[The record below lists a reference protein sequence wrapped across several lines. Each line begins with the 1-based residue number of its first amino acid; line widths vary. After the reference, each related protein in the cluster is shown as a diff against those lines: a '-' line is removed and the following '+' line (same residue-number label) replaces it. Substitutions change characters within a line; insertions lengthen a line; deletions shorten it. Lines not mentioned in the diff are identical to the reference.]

1 MKRKVIICFAL
12 IFISV
17 LFFSQN
23 VYSDA
28 EEEFHQT
35 YTVKAG
41 TEVEVSNII
50 GKIDISA
57 WDEDYVDV
65 RALKRTRED
74 RDELD
79 LVTIGINTND
89 ILEIKTVVQK
99 RKEEED
105 SFFSRIL
112 GKIYYRTPKVTV
124 DYTIKLPASVILN
137 RASTTN
143 GNIEIFGTRGDSYI
157 KTTNGDIAVEGTE
170 GLIDAKSTNG
180 RISITGG
187 ALTKNARTTNGS
199 IEASLS
205 DNFIDGSSISTTNGS
220 IDLYLSPGINAD
232 IELRTVNGKISA
244 GSFRMVVDT
253 ISKREFVGTLGSG
266 GKRITA
272 RTVNGSISL
281 NKE

>member
-1 MKRKVIICFAL
+1 MNRKVIICFAL

-17 LFFSQN
+17 LFLSQN

-35 YTVKAG
+35 YTVEAD
-41 TEVEVSNII
+41 TEVEVSNVNGII
-50 GKIDISA
+50 NISA

-74 RDELD
+74 KDELD
-79 LVTIGINTND
+79 LVTIEVNTND
-89 ILEIKTVVQK
+89 IMEIKTVVQK
-99 RKEEED
+99 RTEED
-105 SFFSRIL
+105 SFFSRIF
-112 GKIYYRTPKVTV
+112 GEIYRRSPKVTV
-124 DYTIKLPASVILN
+124 DYTIKLPESVILS

-143 GNIEIFGTRGDSYI
+143 GDIEVYGTHGDSYV
-157 KTTNGDIAVEGTE
+157 KTTNGSITVEGTD

-180 RISITGG
+180 SITITNG
-187 ALTKNARTTNGS
+187 ALTKNARTTNGN
-199 IEASLS
+199 IEASIS
-205 DNFIDGSSISTTNGS
+205 NNFVDGTGISTTNGS
-220 IDLYLSPGINAD
+220 IDLYLSPDINAD

-244 GSFRMVVDT
+244 GGFRMVVDT

-272 RTVNGSISL
+272 RTINGSISL

>member
-1 MKRKVIICFAL
+1 MCFAL
-12 IFISV
+12 TFILV
-17 LFFSQN
+17 LFLSQDALT
-23 VYSDA
+23 DA

-35 YTVKAG
+35 YTVEAD
-41 TEVEVSNII
+41 TEVEVSNINGI
-50 GKIDISA
+50 INISA

-79 LVTIGINTND
+79 LVTIEVNTND

-99 RKEEED
+99 RTEDED
-105 SFFSRIL
+105 SFFSRIF
-112 GKIYYRTPKVTV
+112 GKIYYKTPKVTV
-124 DYTIKLPASVILN
+124 DYTIKLPESVILN

-143 GNIEIFGTRGDSYI
+143 GDIEVYGTRGDSYV
-157 KTTNGDIAVEGTE
+157 KTTNGDITVENTD
-170 GLIDAKSTNG
+170 GLINAKSTNG

-205 DNFIDGSSISTTNGS
+205 DNFIDGTSISTTNGS
-220 IDLYLSPGINAD
+220 IDLYLSPDINAD

-244 GSFRMVVDT
+244 GGFRMLVET

>member
-1 MKRKVIICFAL
+1 MKRKVIICLAL

-17 LFFSQN
+17 IFLSQDAF
-23 VYSDA
+23 SDA
-28 EEEFHQT
+28 EEVFHQT
-35 YTVKAG
+35 YTVETD
-41 TEVEVSNII
+41 TEVEVSNVN
-50 GKIDISA
+50 GTIDISA

-65 RALKRTRED
+65 HALKRTRED

-79 LVTIGINTND
+79 LVTIEVNTNG
-89 ILEIKTVVQK
+89 IMEIKTVIQK
-99 RKEEED
+99 RTEED
-105 SFFSRIL
+105 SFLSRIF
-112 GKIYYRTPKVTV
+112 GKIYRRSPKVTV
-124 DYTIKLPASVILN
+124 EYTIKLPRSVILS

-143 GNIEIFGTRGDSYI
+143 GNVEVYGTRGDSYV
-157 KTTNGDIAVEGTE
+157 KTTNGDIAVEDTD

-253 ISKREFVGTLGSG
+253 ISKRQFVGTLGSG
-266 GKRITA
+266 GKKITV